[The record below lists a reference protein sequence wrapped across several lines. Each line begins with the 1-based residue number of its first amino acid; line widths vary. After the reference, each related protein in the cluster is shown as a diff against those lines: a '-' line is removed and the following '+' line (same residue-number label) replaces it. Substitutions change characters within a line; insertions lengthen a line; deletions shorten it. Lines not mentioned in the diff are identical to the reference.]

1 MKIPLVQVDAFAETL
16 FEGNPA
22 AVMPLEDWLPDATL
36 QQIALENNLSETA
49 FLVAHDPANAPVP
62 DSDVPAYDLRW
73 FTPATEVDLCGHATL
88 GASSYLFDDVH
99 TESDSLQFSTRSGWL
114 TVTRSPDGLL
124 TMDFPAETP
133 TAVEIDPSI
142 ARALGVEVREAHRA
156 TDLLY
161 TVDNPE
167 TIRNL
172 DPDLTFLATLPVRGI
187 AVTAAGDGTEFDFV
201 SRWFGAEAGVP
212 EDPVTGSAHC
222 QLAPL
227 WAERLGTH
235 EMTARQMSARG
246 GTVEISLQEDRVL
259 LSGRCVRYLEGTVTL
274 AE

>member
-1 MKIPLVQVDAFAETL
+1 MQVDAFAGEL

-22 AVMPLEDWLPDATL
+22 AVMPLDAWLADAVL

-49 FLVAHDPANAPVP
+49 FLVARDPARGPVP
-62 DSDVPAYDLRW
+62 DPARPAYDLRW

-88 GASSYLFDDVH
+88 AASSYLFDDVH
-99 TESDSLQFSTRSGWL
+99 PDADSLQFSTRSGWL

-133 TAVEIDPSI
+133 TPVDVDPSI
-142 ARALGVEVREAHRA
+142 ARALGVDVLDAHRA
-156 TDLLY
+156 TDLIY
-161 TVDNPE
+161 TVANAATVRE
-167 TIRNL
+167 LT
-172 DPDLTFLATLPVRGI
+172 PDLTFLATLPVRGI
-187 AVTAAGDGTEFDFV
+187 AVTAAGDGTKFDFV

-227 WAERLGTH
+227 WAERLGLR
-235 EMTARQMSARG
+235 EMMARQMSPRG
-246 GTVEISLQEDRVL
+246 GTVDVTLQGDRVL
-259 LSGRCVRYLEGTVTL
+259 LSGRCVRFLEGTVL
-274 AE
+274 LSE